1 MGFGVTHCP
10 LPFVQEEEDEG
21 EEEEEQVGGGEES
34 RCENNV
40 VDVGEEGC
48 WAWLVVFSS
57 FPCLCV
63 LDGVS

>member
-10 LPFVQEEEDEG
+10 LPYVQEEEDEG
-21 EEEEEQVGGGEES
+21 EEEGEQVGGGEES

-40 VDVGEEGC
+40 VEVGEEGC

-57 FPCLCV
+57 FTCLCV

>member
-10 LPFVQEEEDEG
+10 LPYVKED
-21 EEEEEQVGGGEES
+21 EEEQVDGGEES

-57 FPCLCV
+57 FTCLCV